1 MGIRVDRIRKERDGI
16 KYFDGDLNLRFVN
29 GVYDDSRKV
38 YWNKNSGKWVFKKNK
53 IYVDDFFSWDVY
65 EYVNE
70 EIIVGWFAE
79 YGVSGVVEDKYFRY
93 IDRVGYFLDR
103 IIKKSNFDFKLVTD
117 KMHVTL
123 QLLSDGKDNYSWDMR
138 SYEIIRFDEWWDA
151 KLKAKQT

>member
-1 MGIRVDRIRKERDGI
+1 VGIRVDRIRKERDGI

-53 IYVDDFFSWDVY
+53 IYVDNFFSWDVY
-65 EYVNE
+65 EYINE
-70 EIIVGWFAE
+70 EIIVGWFAG

-103 IIKKSNFDFKLVTD
+103 IIKK
-117 KMHVTL
+117 
-123 QLLSDGKDNYSWDMR
+123 
-138 SYEIIRFDEWWDA
+138 
-151 KLKAKQT
+151 